1 MGQNSSISL
10 SVIGTGVASL
20 FAGSVGSAVGTGV
33 AYPLDVLKT
42 KAQTSLD
49 GVEEPTGIL
58 ERIRNIYANEGIW
71 GFYGG
76 VRTTMIGK
84 AVISGV
90 SFGTNKLALSAL
102 NATSS
107 WGGAQGVVAFSKM
120 LLAACFAGFVAAFL
134 VLPVDRVKIMMQ
146 AQDRK
151 SRYANEL
158 ECLRVVI
165 QTEGWIGLFTRGLG
179 PTIARELPTNA
190 IYFVVFELL
199 MQTSIKNGLGP
210 VGAPFIC
217 GAISGCACWVPV
229 YPIDVVNTRIQNAPG
244 EKSPSA
250 RQVALQLYKNEGVL
264 AFYRGLP
271 VLLIRAALSNG
282 VTFLVHDSLIA
293 VMLT

>member
-49 GVEEPTGIL
+49 EDGVEEPTGIF
-58 ERIRNIYANEGIW
+58 ERIRNIYANEGIC

-107 WGGAQGVVAFSKM
+107 WGGSFSKM
-120 LLAACFAGFVAAFL
+120 LLAACIAGFVAAFL
-134 VLPVDRVKIMMQ
+134 VLPVDRVRMSQSCHKNRRM
-146 AQDRK
+146 DWSVYKR
-151 SRYANEL
+151 SRSNDGKRTPDKRNI
-158 ECLRVVI
+158 LR
-165 QTEGWIGLFTRGLG
+165 
-179 PTIARELPTNA
+179 
-190 IYFVVFELL
+190 
-199 MQTSIKNGLGP
+199 
-210 VGAPFIC
+210 
-217 GAISGCACWVPV
+217 
-229 YPIDVVNTRIQNAPG
+229 RI
-244 EKSPSA
+244 
-250 RQVALQLYKNEGVL
+250 
-264 AFYRGLP
+264 
-271 VLLIRAALSNG
+271 
-282 VTFLVHDSLIA
+282 
-293 VMLT
+293 

>member
-49 GVEEPTGIL
+49 GLEETGIL
-58 ERIRNIYANEGIW
+58 ERIRNIYANEGIC

-107 WGGAQGVVAFSKM
+107 WGGSFSKI
-120 LLAACFAGFVAAFL
+120 LLAACIAGFVAAFL

-151 SRYANEL
+151 SRYSNEL

-165 QTEGWIGLFTRGLG
+165 RTEGWIGLFTRGLG
-179 PTIARELPTNA
+179 PTMARELPTNA
-190 IYFVVFELL
+190 IYFVVFEQL
-199 MQTSIKNGLGP
+199 MQTSMKNGLGP
-210 VGAPFIC
+210 VGAPFVC
-217 GAISGCACWVPV
+217 GAISGCACWIPV
-229 YPIDVVNTRIQNAPG
+229 YPIDCVNTRIQNAPG